1 MTPIQLLGIVFA
13 IAMMYMTYFYYR
25 RKIFVYYD
33 VLIWVYIWI
42 ILLFAVAFPYRLDVL
57 IQPLKVVRLMD
68 LFTISAV
75 FLLFAIAFVVFAR
88 SRSNERRIESIVKEL
103 ALKEKEKE

>member
-1 MTPIQLLGIVFA
+1 MTPIQLLGIIFA

-25 RKIFVYYD
+25 RRIFVYYD
-33 VLIWVYIWI
+33 VLIWAYVWI
-42 ILLFAVAFPYRLDVL
+42 VLLFAVAFPYRLDAL

-75 FLLFAIAFVVFAR
+75 FLLFVIAFVVFAR
-88 SRSNERRIESIVKEL
+88 SRYSERRIEAIVKEL
-103 ALKEKEKE
+103 ALKEKEEK